1 MRQCIRRLNL
11 YLRGW
16 LGFFWICTE
25 AEELTLKRLDGHIR
39 RRLRAT
45 TLKQWRRQRTR
56 VRRFIALGVKPSVA
70 RRSAHAGARGL
81 WAQSKS
87 SAAHQGLSNKYFAKR
102 GLFSLHESWRRKRAL
117 SGIVPDGQPVLSL
130 TGRVAGGLTAGT
142 GIRTRNFGPGVPKSR
157 M

>member
-1 MRQCIRRLNL
+1 MPVAEQGDDPLQDVDIRRKIE
-11 YLRGW
+11 R
-16 LGFFWICTE
+16 
-25 AEELTLKRLDGHIR
+25 
-39 RRLRAT
+39 
-45 TLKQWRRQRTR
+45 
-56 VRRFIALGVKPSVA
+56 IANN
-70 RRSAHAGARGL
+70 AGSL

-87 SAAHQGLSNKYFAKR
+87 PAAHQGLSNKYFAKR

-142 GIRTRNFGPGVPKSR
+142 GIRMRNSGPGVPKSR